1 MTTPIQDPVR
11 WGILGAAGINAAMA
25 PGISNASN
33 ARLVA
38 IASRTEE
45 KAAAAAEQYSAE
57 RAVTGYDALLA
68 DPEIDAVYIPLPNA
82 FHEEWVL
89 RAVAAGKH
97 VLCEKPMAIT
107 AEAARGMIEASEKA
121 GVLLAEA
128 YMYAHHPRYD
138 RVNDIVRSGEI
149 GTVRSITTAFSFD
162 ASGELDHSG
171 FQGMPGSGVTYDVGC
186 YAIHSARRILD
197 REPVAVTATATESVL
212 HGNIDL
218 AVSALVEFGEAALGD
233 GATLLFHVDMAGADT
248 DRIEIIGSQGRIVIP
263 HAFLCGPDD
272 GDFTVTVGETTRVE
286 VADAVDHYV
295 CQVERFSS
303 AVRGQSELRYDRE
316 DPINIAAALE
326 ATIASWRSN
335 ARVTL

>member
-1 MTTPIQDPVR
+1 MTTTASEPVR

-25 PGISNASN
+25 PAIVGARN

-38 IASRTEE
+38 IASRTSE
-45 KAAAAAEQYSAE
+45 KAEAAVEQYSAE

-68 DPEIDAVYIPLPNA
+68 DPEIEAVYIPLPNA

-89 RAVAAGKH
+89 RAAAAGKH

-107 AEAARGMIEASEKA
+107 ADAARGMVESCERA

-138 RVNDIVRSGEI
+138 RVNEIVRSGEI
-149 GTVRSITTAFSFD
+149 GAVRSILTTFCFD
-162 ASGELDHSG
+162 ASGELDHSL
-171 FQGMPGSGVTYDVGC
+171 FQGMPGSGATYDVGG
-186 YAIHSARRILD
+186 YAIHSARRILS
-197 REPVAVTATATESVL
+197 REPIAVTASAVESAL

-218 AVSALVEFGEAALGD
+218 SVSALVEFGE
-233 GATLLFHVDMAGADT
+233 GANLLFHIDLAAADT
-248 DRIEIIGSQGRIVIP
+248 DRIEIIGTRGRIAIP
-263 HAFLCGPDD
+263 HAFICGPND
-272 GDFTVTVGETTRVE
+272 GDFTVTIDETSRVE
-286 VADAVDHYV
+286 VADTVDHYV

-303 AVRGQSELRYDRE
+303 AVRGEGDLRYSRE

-326 ATIASWRSN
+326 ATIAAWRTN
-335 ARVTL
+335 TRVAL